1 MGNQPH
7 DDFWGLGLSAAA
19 LAGDDDAG
27 VFAGALH
34 LFVRSLSNG
43 EDVGGALVDFA
54 TLNNKFNLD
63 ESGKPFE
70 YFVNDY

>member
-1 MGNQPH
+1 MRNQPH
-7 DDFWGLGLSAAA
+7 DDFRGLGLSAAA

-34 LFVRSLSNG
+34 LFVRSLGNG

-54 TLNNKFNLD
+54 TLNNECN
-63 ESGKPFE
+63 
-70 YFVNDY
+70 